1 MFLSR
6 KGPFVFVR
14 VAVEAFL
21 SGFAAFRYTRLPWS
35 AVQRRAK
42 PTFLIG
48 HSLIENERVI
58 VPTV

>member
-1 MFLSR
+1 M
-6 KGPFVFVR
+6 R

-21 SGFAAFRYTRLPWS
+21 SGFAAFCYNRLPWS

-48 HSLIENERVI
+48 HSLIENEKVI
-58 VPTV
+58 VPTHEFLES